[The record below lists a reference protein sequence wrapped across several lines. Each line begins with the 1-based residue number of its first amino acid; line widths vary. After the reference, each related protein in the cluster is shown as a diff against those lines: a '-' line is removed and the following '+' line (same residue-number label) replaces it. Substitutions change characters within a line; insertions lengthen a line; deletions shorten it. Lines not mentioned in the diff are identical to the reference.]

1 MRKYA
6 IFSQN
11 GDDVRIESFTGE
23 EPTKFDL
30 MSMAT
35 KMSGQPNARIKQDDG
50 EFGMTAISGDVKV
63 DSIVFDHD
71 TKQSIFDIWKGA

>member
-6 IFSQN
+6 IFSQQD
-11 GDDVRIESFTGE
+11 DDVRIESFTGE

-30 MSMAT
+30 MSRAT

-50 EFGMTAISGDVKV
+50 EFGMTAVSGDVKV
-63 DSIVFDHD
+63 DSIVFDND
-71 TKQSIFDIWKGA
+71 TKKHIFDIWKGA